1 MFTVTLVHTQYIKA
15 LNAEKLAWVPV
26 RMQRPLYFAI
36 NFLCIF
42 VQGAGGIDMAAA
54 TELGLAEAGGKIKV
68 AAFVAQMVF
77 WIFIA
82 VENGWTTYRYGA
94 LLRRSRNDG
103 HIETGMAMSDVRPG
117 FAKFKLWSQLFGL
130 AISIIVGRN
139 LMRLTELGVDF
150 LKNNEWPGYAFDGY
164 QMVVV
169 MGAWGLFYLPGK
181 CKEALASHER
191 YQHLELMRSNSS
203 QRRAL
208 V

>member
-15 LNAEKLAWVPV
+15 LNAEKLAWIPV
-26 RMQRPLYFAI
+26 RVQRPLYFAV

-42 VQGAGGIDMAAA
+42 VQGAGEIDMAAA
-54 TELGLAEAGGKIKV
+54 TERRLAEAGGKLTV
-68 AAFVAQMVF
+68 AAFVGQMVL
-77 WIFIA
+77 WIFI
-82 VENGWTTYRYGA
+82 VMENGWLTYRYGA
-94 LLRRSRNDG
+94 LLRRSRSDN
-103 HIETGMAMSDVRPG
+103 HAEIGMAMSHVKPG

-169 MGAWGLFYLPGK
+169 MAAWGVFYLPRK
-181 CKEALASHER
+181 CEEASPSHER
-191 YQHLELMRSNSS
+191 YQHLELVSSNSS